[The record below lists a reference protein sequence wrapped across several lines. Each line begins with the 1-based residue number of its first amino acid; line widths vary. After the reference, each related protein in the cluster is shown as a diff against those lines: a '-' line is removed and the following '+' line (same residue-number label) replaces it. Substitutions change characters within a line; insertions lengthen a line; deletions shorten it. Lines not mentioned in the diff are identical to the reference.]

1 MIVWARV
8 TLFSDWSY
16 CICLFFVFCHSA
28 CRDPLGMESGTIP
41 DSSLSVSSDL
51 SDDPKG
57 RQSRLNYPGN
67 PHLALDIFLLT
78 LIDFIND
85 G

>member
-16 CICLFFVFCHSA
+16 CMCLFVFCHSA
-28 CRDPLGMESGTIP
+28 CRDPLGMESEAIP
-41 DSSLSVSSDL
+41 DSSLSVSSAY
-51 SDDPKG
+51 SGYPKEE
-57 RQSRLNYPGN
+57 SRLNHEGN
-67 PHLALDIFLLT
+67 PYLLDIFLLHFK
-78 LIDFIND
+78 LND